1 MVIMQQHK
9 RKKYEE
15 EYYKYTEDTTKYKN
29 TQGKNGLFRVDIVFR
44 LTLQEFGYT
53 TDDWIQFMKQYDLFP
68 VEHVNRK
75 KKTFYI
81 EYPVCKRF
89 LFVLERYIG
98 LNVEDSKYNVLWS
111 MIRCGEL

>member
-15 EYYKYTEDTTKYKN
+15 EYYKYTENTTKYKN

-68 VEHVNRK
+68 VEKVNRK

-89 LFVLERYIG
+89 LFVIERYIG
-98 LNVEDSKYNVLWS
+98 LNVEDSKYNVLWN

>member
-15 EYYKYTEDTTKYKN
+15 EYYKYTENTRKYKN

-53 TDDWIQFMKQYDLFP
+53 TSDWIQIMNKYNLFP
-68 VEHVNRK
+68 VEKVNPK

-89 LFVLERYIG
+89 LFVLERYLS
-98 LNVEDSKYNVLWS
+98 LNVENSKYNRLWS
-111 MIRCGEL
+111 IIRCGEL